1 MTSTTPAGARTR
13 RQGWL
18 VVAATFL
25 LIAVACLDVG
35 LHGHL
40 HPLAGPVGPQLPPPA
55 AVGGASVPAVPQVAR
70 SQPTAIGI
78 PAIGLLVSLSELG
91 LNPDGTVEVPTDV
104 AQPGWFHLGPSPG
117 QAGSAVI
124 LGHVDSYLGP
134 GVFFKLPQL
143 IAGDKVDVSLAD
155 GVTAHFVVDTVVMYA
170 KAQFPTSLVYAP
182 HGYSALQLVTC
193 GGTFD
198 PETGHYLSNVVVYT
212 SLVSTTPAPSTVTVA
227 GDWFGQN

>member
-25 LIAVACLDVG
+25 LIAVACLEVG

-212 SLVSTTPAPSTVTVA
+212 SLVSTTPAPSPVTVA

>member
-18 VVAATFL
+18 VAAATFL
-25 LIAVACLDVG
+25 LIAVACLEVG

-40 HPLAGPVGPQLPPPA
+40 HPLAGPGGPQLPPPA

-212 SLVSTTPAPSTVTVA
+212 SLVSTTPAPSPVTVA